1 MARPP
6 KNLHIPM
13 RNGVSASSL
22 ALPSVRQPPWATV
35 LACLA
40 DLLPR
45 VPHTEWH
52 ARMAN
57 GQVMDERGQPLSPD
71 APFQKCLRVYYWRD
85 LPQEPPIPFAHTVLF
100 RDEHLLVADKPH
112 FLPVTP
118 GGRYVKETLLARLKD
133 SLNLPEL
140 SPLHRLDRETAGV
153 VAFCL
158 RPQDRDA
165 YQRLFRERQVHKVYE
180 AMAAMPPAAAHATL
194 ATGISASP
202 GTDAKPNLA
211 AAHPLA
217 PYPPPPTAC
226 PLTRRSHIRENPAQ
240 FFRMEEAPP
249 TEGLPPN
256 SETRIEL
263 LAEQHGHG
271 LFRLT
276 PISGK
281 RHQLR
286 VHMAALG
293 WPLLGDQFYPDV
305 LRAPGE
311 HEDFAQPLRL
321 LARELAFTDPVT
333 GQARRFVSQRTLA
346 WPDVPAD

>member
-1 MARPP
+1 
-6 KNLHIPM
+6 M

-35 LACLA
+35 LACLV

-45 VPHTEWH
+45 VPHAEWH

-57 GQVMDERGQPLSPD
+57 GQVMNELGQPLPPE
-71 APFQKCLRVYYWRD
+71 APFQKCMRVYYWRD

-100 RDEHLLVADKPH
+100 CDEHLLVADKPH

-118 GGRYVKETLLARLKD
+118 GGRYVKETLLARLKHT
-133 SLNLPEL
+133 LNLPEL

-180 AMAAMPPAAAHATL
+180 AMAAMTTMPATPPLPDAPHTGAPATAQAAAHR
-194 ATGISASP
+194 
-202 GTDAKPNLA
+202 
-211 AAHPLA
+211 
-217 PYPPPPTAC
+217 
-226 PLTRRSHIRENPAQ
+226 LTRRSHIRENPTQ
-240 FFRMEEAPP
+240 FFRMEEADP

-256 SETRIEL
+256 SETHIEL
-263 LAEQHGHG
+263 LCTRGGHGH
-271 LFRLT
+271 FRLEPLT
-276 PISGK
+276 GK

-293 WPLLGDQFYPDV
+293 WPLVGDQFYPHV
-305 LRAPGE
+305 LRQPDDL
-311 HEDFAQPLRL
+311 EDFAQPLQL
-321 LARELAFTDPVT
+321 LARQLAFTDPVT
-333 GQARRFVSQRTLA
+333 GQQRSFDSQLSLA
-346 WPDVPAD
+346 WPAAT

>member
-1 MARPP
+1 MARPA

-13 RNGVSASSL
+13 RGGVSPSSL
-22 ALPSVRQPPWATV
+22 ALPSLRQPPWTTV
-35 LACLA
+35 LGALT

-45 VPHTEWH
+45 IPQAEWH
-52 ARMAN
+52 ARMAS
-57 GQVMDERGQPLSPD
+57 GQVMNDLGQALPPD
-71 APFQKCLRVYYWRD
+71 APYQKCLRVYYWRE
-85 LPQEPPIPFAHTVLF
+85 LPDEQPIPFQHTVLF

-118 GGRYVKETLLARLKD
+118 GGRYVQETLLARLKHE
-133 SLNLPEL
+133 LNLPEL

-180 AMAAMPPAAAHATL
+180 AMAAMAPQPTLPDAPQPPV
-194 ATGISASP
+194 
-202 GTDAKPNLA
+202 
-211 AAHPLA
+211 
-217 PYPPPPTAC
+217 PTTAQAMVH

-240 FFRMEEAPP
+240 FFRMEEAPD

-256 SETRIEL
+256 SETHIEL
-263 LAEQHGHG
+263 LAVQRGHG

-276 PISGK
+276 PVSGK

-321 LARELAFTDPVT
+321 LSRELAFTDPVT

-346 WPDVPAD
+346 WPDMPNAPVA

>member
-1 MARPP
+1 MARPA

-13 RNGVSASSL
+13 RGGVSPSSL
-22 ALPSVRQPPWATV
+22 ALPSLRKPPWTTV
-35 LACLA
+35 LGALT

-45 VPHTEWH
+45 IPQAEWH

-57 GQVMDERGQPLSPD
+57 GQVMNDLGQPLSPD
-71 APFQKCLRVYYWRD
+71 APYQKCLRVYYWRD
-85 LPQEPPIPFAHTVLF
+85 MPQEQAIPFAHTVLF

-118 GGRYVKETLLARLKD
+118 GGRYVQETLLARLKHE
-133 SLNLPEL
+133 LNLPEL

-180 AMAAMPPAAAHATL
+180 AMAATPGLPDAPLAHAPAPL
-194 ATGISASP
+194 PSAVW
-202 GTDAKPNLA
+202 
-211 AAHPLA
+211 
-217 PYPPPPTAC
+217 

-240 FFRMEEAPP
+240 FFRMEEAP
-249 TEGLPPN
+249 TGEDLPPN

-263 LAEQHGHG
+263 LAVQHGHG

-276 PISGK
+276 PVSGK

-321 LARELAFTDPVT
+321 LSRELAFTDPVT

-346 WPDVPAD
+346 WPDIPNALVA

>member
-22 ALPSVRQPPWATV
+22 ALPSVRNAPWATV
-35 LACLA
+35 LAALV

-45 VPHTEWH
+45 VPYAEWH

-57 GQVMDERGQPLSPD
+57 GQVMDERGQPLPPD

-165 YQRLFRERQVHKVYE
+165 YQSLFRERQVHKVYE
-180 AMAAMPPAAAHATL
+180 AIAPTA
-194 ATGISASP
+194 P
-202 GTDAKPNLA
+202 GTAMAQPSAL
-211 AAHPLA
+211 
-217 PYPPPPTAC
+217 C

-249 TEGLPPN
+249 AEGLPPN

-276 PISGK
+276 PVSGK

-293 WPLLGDQFYPDV
+293 WPLVGDQFYPDV

-311 HEDFAQPLRL
+311 HEDFTQPLRL
-321 LARELAFTDPVT
+321 LSRELAFTDPVT
-333 GQARRFVSQRTLA
+333 GQTRVFISTQTLA
-346 WPDVPAD
+346 WPS

>member
-35 LACLA
+35 LAALA
-40 DLLPR
+40 DLLPK
-45 VPHTEWH
+45 VPHAEWH

-57 GQVMDERGQPLSPD
+57 GQVMDAQGQALPPD

-100 RDEHLLVADKPH
+100 RDDHLLVADKPH

-118 GGRYVKETLLARLKD
+118 GVRYVKETLLARLKD

-180 AMAAMPPAAAHATL
+180 AMAALSPAVPSTV
-194 ATGISASP
+194 
-202 GTDAKPNLA
+202 
-211 AAHPLA
+211 
-217 PYPPPPTAC
+217 C

-240 FFRMEEAPP
+240 FFRMEEALPA
-249 TEGLPPN
+249 ENLPPN
-256 SETRIEL
+256 SETHIEL

-293 WPLLGDQFYPDV
+293 WPLVGDQFYPDV

-321 LARELAFTDPVT
+321 LSRELAFADPVT
-333 GQARRFVSQRTLA
+333 GQARVFTSQQNLA
-346 WPDVPAD
+346 WPD